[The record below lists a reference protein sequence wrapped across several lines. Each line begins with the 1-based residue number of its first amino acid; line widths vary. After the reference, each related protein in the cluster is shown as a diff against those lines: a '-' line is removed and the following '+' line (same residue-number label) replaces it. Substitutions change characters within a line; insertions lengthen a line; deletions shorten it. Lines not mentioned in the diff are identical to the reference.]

1 MTMGDKMLT
10 TIDNPF
16 DPNIDYVKW
25 KTWDEDNG
33 YYTESYI
40 ARLLTMEPDFDLD
53 NEIKMNELT
62 DKVVLD
68 VLENDVLNVYIL
80 V

>member
-1 MTMGDKMLT
+1 MLT

-16 DPNIDYVKW
+16 NPNDDYVKW
-25 KTWDEDNG
+25 KYWDEDNG
-33 YYTESYI
+33 YHTESFL

-53 NEIKMNELT
+53 DEMKMAELT
-62 DKVVLD
+62 DKVI
-68 VLENDVLNVYIL
+68 LEILEHDVLNVYVL